1 MIKVQNRFVFVSST
15 GYVFAYRIKSSYE
28 LSIIWRWQEVVQ
40 TVIRLGNTVKEFLN
54 RLIRSTVFE

>member
-1 MIKVQNRFVFVSST
+1 MIKVQKRFVFVSST

-40 TVIRLGNTVKEFLN
+40 TVIGLGNTVKEFLN